1 MPTVVIPGD
10 RIVDRATFHTV
21 FAEALSFP
29 DYYGRNMDAWL
40 ECMSGLDDPAVYDS
54 PLAPGEVMTLHIED
68 AKPFAE
74 RCPDEYKELV
84 ECSALVN
91 FQRISIGRQP
101 IVALSFRV

>member
-1 MPTVVIPGD
+1 MV
-10 RIVDRATFHTV
+10 VDRASFHTV

-40 ECMSGLDDPAVYDS
+40 EMHISLDDPAMNDS
-54 PLAPGEVMTLHIED
+54 PLPSGEVVTLHIEN

-91 FQRISIGRQP
+91 YQRIGMGLAP
-101 IVALSFRV
+101 ILALSFRV